1 MTLVSIVK
9 SGHPKLDIAG
19 SSSEAN
25 AGRAEGKRIFLFDRD
40 PHLTDLSQKLKS
52 LGYEVTSGPTSGD
65 GDKCLAAVIH
75 EAADPGLE
83 LAASLAPDHKVI
95 VLCESKSFE
104 FKLKAVRLG
113 VSAVVGL
120 PVDLIEL
127 EGWFS
132 DFDRDQE
139 AESKVLIVD
148 DDDIV
153 AEACAFALQQ
163 RGLRTETLSNPL
175 NTGQVVDDFCPD
187 LIVMDLDMPE
197 ANGLD
202 VAKAL
207 RLSRP
212 NLSLPILFL
221 SAERNEEIQHE
232 ARQIGGDDFIAKPVD
247 LTTLTDKIYI
257 RVSRARDLRK
267 IMERDS
273 PTGLLNHVN
282 FKERLAAEVGRS
294 RRTGSPMAVCLLDLD
309 HFKAVNDTYGHQ
321 VGDRVIQMFG
331 NCLSG
336 SLRSVDVIARYGGE
350 EFGVILL
357 DATPE
362 QGARVLD
369 GIRRNFSNC
378 FQDSDQGPPTVTFSG
393 GVCGLDDAATVE
405 GLLGAADEA
414 LYEAKRQGRNRIVL
428 HSQLENP

>member
-1 MTLVSIVK
+1 MISMVK
-9 SGHPKLDIAG
+9 SENSGSKTVSGVPKIGAV
-19 SSSEAN
+19 
-25 AGRAEGKRIFLFDRD
+25 RAERKRICLFDRD
-40 PHLTDLSQKLKS
+40 PHLTDLSQKLRS
-52 LGYEVTSGPTSGD
+52 LGYEVACSPGG
-65 GDKCLAAVIH
+65 GENCLAAVIH
-75 EAADPGLE
+75 EKADPELE
-83 LAASLAPDHKVI
+83 LAASLIADHKVI
-95 VLCESKSFE
+95 VLCENKNFD
-104 FKLKAVRLG
+104 FRIKAARLG
-113 VSAVVGL
+113 VSALVQL

-132 DFDRDQE
+132 DFDRNQQV
-139 AESKVLIVD
+139 ESKVLIVD

-153 AEACAFALQQ
+153 AEAYAFALQE

-175 NTGQVVDDFCPD
+175 RTGQVVDDFCPD

-232 ARQIGGDDFIAKPVD
+232 ARQIGGDDFITKPVD
-247 LTTLTDKIYI
+247 LATLTDKICI
-257 RVSRARDLRK
+257 RVSRAMELRK

-273 PTGLLNHVN
+273 LTGLLNHVN
-282 FKERLAAEVGRS
+282 FKERLASEVGRS
-294 RRTGSPMAVCLLDLD
+294 RRTGAPMAVCLLDLD
-309 HFKAVNDTYGHQ
+309 HFKAVNDTFGHQ
-321 VGDRVIQMFG
+321 VGDRVIQMFA
-331 NCLSG
+331 NCLTG

-350 EFGVILL
+350 EFGLILL

-369 GIRRNFSNC
+369 GIRRSFSN
-378 FQDSDQGPPTVTFSG
+378 FLFDTDEGPQTVTFSG

-405 GLLGAADEA
+405 GLLGAADAA

-428 HSQLENP
+428 HSQAENP

>member
-9 SGHPKLDIAG
+9 SERPEPELVGAGQEAHAARTDRKLIY
-19 SSSEAN
+19 
-25 AGRAEGKRIFLFDRD
+25 LFDRD
-40 PHLTDLSQKLKS
+40 PHLTDLSQKLMS
-52 LGYEVTSGPTSGD
+52 LGYEVACGLG
-65 GDKCLAAVIH
+65 KCDSDQFLAAVIH
-75 EAADPGLE
+75 EAADPDLE
-83 LAASLAPDHKVI
+83 LTASLARDHKVI

-104 FKLKAVRLG
+104 FKLKAVRMG
-113 VSAVVGL
+113 VAALIQL

-132 DFDRDQE
+132 DFDSDQQV
-139 AESKVLIVD
+139 ESKVLIVD

-153 AEACAFALQQ
+153 AEAYAFALQQ
-163 RGLRTETLSNPL
+163 CGLRTETLSNPL
-175 NTGQVVDDFCPD
+175 KTGQAVDDFCPD
-187 LIVMDLDMPE
+187 LIVMDLEMPE

-212 NLSLPILFL
+212 NLSVPILFL
-221 SAERNEEIQHE
+221 SAEQNEQIQHE
-232 ARQIGGDDFIAKPVD
+232 ARQIGGDDFITKPVD
-247 LTTLTDKIYI
+247 LATLTDKISI
-257 RVSRARDLRK
+257 RVSRARELRK

-273 PTGLLNHVN
+273 LTGLLNHVN

-309 HFKAVNDTYGHQ
+309 HFKSVNDTYGHQ

-378 FQDSDQGPPTVTFSG
+378 FQDTDQGPPTVTFSG

-414 LYEAKRQGRNRIVL
+414 LYEAKRQGRNRIIL